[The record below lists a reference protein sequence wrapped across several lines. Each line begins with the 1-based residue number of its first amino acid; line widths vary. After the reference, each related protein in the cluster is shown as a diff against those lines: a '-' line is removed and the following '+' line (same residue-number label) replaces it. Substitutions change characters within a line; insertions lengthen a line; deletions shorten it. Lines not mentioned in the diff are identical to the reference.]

1 MEETERSPGL
11 RIAIFGGTFDPIHN
25 AHLRIARE
33 AAEQFALDR
42 VLFVTA
48 GHPPH
53 KAPGAATSF
62 EHRHRMVELAC
73 EGDIRFVPSRLEE
86 GDGLSYSIGTIERV
100 RADLGPDDR
109 LFFLIGADAF
119 AEVGTWYRSREVVAA
134 VEFIVV
140 SRPGYDYPIPEG
152 ARVRR
157 LETLALPVSSSL
169 IRKGIQAGDRV
180 DDLPEGVGLY
190 AERHGLYSAR

>member
-1 MEETERSPGL
+1 MGETERSSGL

-33 AAEQFALDR
+33 AAERFALDR
-42 VLFVTA
+42 ILFVTA
-48 GHPPH
+48 GNPPH
-53 KAPGAATSF
+53 KAPGATTSF

-73 EGDIRFVPSRLEE
+73 AIDSRFVPSRLEE
-86 GDGLSYSIGTIERV
+86 GDGLSYSIETIERV
-100 RADLGPDDR
+100 KAGLGPDDR
-109 LFFLIGADAF
+109 LYFLIGADAF
-119 AEVGTWYRSREVVAA
+119 AEVGTWYRASEVLVA

-140 SRPGYDYPIPEG
+140 SRPGYDYPVPAG
-152 ARVRR
+152 AKVQR

-169 IRKGIQAGDRV
+169 IRKGIQAGTPV
-180 DDLPEGVGLY
+180 DDLPESVGRY